1 MQKRKQE
8 FNLTNAIE
16 CSACTCF
23 NTRKFTRVITQ
34 IFDEQFKSVDFRITQ
49 FTPLVMIFAKG
60 PITINDLSENLVMDR
75 TTLARNLKPLERDSL
90 ININTGIDKRQR
102 VVSITDKG
110 KTLLNRAFP
119 IWQKA
124 QEKILKE
131 IGDNKWQDMLRDI
144 HELLPKLQNLV

>member
-1 MQKRKQE
+1 MQKTKQH
-8 FNLTNAIE
+8 FDLTNAIE

-23 NTRKFTRVITQ
+23 NTRKLTRVITQ

-75 TTLARNLKPLERDSL
+75 TTLARNLKPLERDGL
-90 ININTGIDKRQR
+90 IKINQGIDKRQR

-110 KTLLNRAFP
+110 KTLLSKAFP

-124 QEKILKE
+124 QKQILKE
-131 IGDNKWQDMLRDI
+131 IGKDKWQDMLGDI
-144 HELLPKLQNLV
+144 HELLPKLQKLV